1 MLVYLQVKFHVC
13 IEDLVATPI
22 VYKCTAPNSRLWN
35 FQCETS
41 GIEHQKYWSHITQ
54 KNLEAFRK
62 WMRHETFQHSNL
74 QCWANIIVAVWSC
87 ITFSVWFKETSILLN
102 ENPKKIEP
110 AEAPN
115 PELDAVHAQLLQ
127 VDKVLAF
134 RSKTYYCWIKGHGQ
148 MVKHIFL
155 RHEICTGFDR
165 VSVTCCKQ
173 AVSRCLMSRHC
184 MAESGE

>member
-35 FQCETS
+35 FQCDTS
-41 GIEHQKYWSHITQ
+41 GFEHQKCRSHIAQ

-62 WMRHETFQHSNL
+62 WMRHETFQDSSL
-74 QCWANIIVAVWSC
+74 LCWANIIVAVWSC
-87 ITFSVWFKETSILLN
+87 ITLSVWFKETSICWT
-102 ENPKKIEP
+102 KTQKIEP
-110 AEAPN
+110 RLQILSWMRCMHNSCKLIRCCLPIKN
-115 PELDAVHAQLLQ
+115 LL
-127 VDKVLAF
+127 LLN
-134 RSKTYYCWIKGHGQ
+134 KGPWSDGET
-148 MVKHIFL
+148 HISETWNLHRF
-155 RHEICTGFDR
+155 HR
-165 VSVTCCKQ
+165 VSLTCCKQ

>member
-1 MLVYLQVKFHVC
+1 MGEGIRNASILASQTSCLHWRLSCYTHCLQVHC
-13 IEDLVATPI
+13 S
-22 VYKCTAPNSRLWN
+22 NSRLWN

-41 GIEHQKYWSHITQ
+41 GIEHQKYRSHIAQ

-74 QCWANIIVAVWSC
+74 LCWANLIVAVWSC
-87 ITFSVWFKETSILLN
+87 ITLSVWFKETSICWTKTEKN
-102 ENPKKIEP
+102 R

-155 RHEICTGFDR
+155 RHEICTGFTGFH
-165 VSVTCCKQ
+165 SL
-173 AVSRCLMSRHC
+173 AVNRLYLDV
-184 MAESGE
+184 